1 MQKTSIIVEKFFDN
15 VNAENLAGK
24 RPYMNSLNISRTKSA
39 AYTFAK
45 KNIVFLISLAAA
57 CVSML
62 FIPPD
67 EQYLQYFDWKT
78 LSCLFCTL
86 AVICALRNIC
96 FFTLMA
102 RKLII
107 LVGNLRTAAF
117 ALTGITFFGS
127 MLIAN
132 DMALL
137 TFLPLGY
144 LVLSSSGKEKHMAVI
159 FILQNIAANLGGMLT
174 PFGNPQNLYLYT
186 RFNIPNAEFISIM
199 LIPFAAAACMIAACC
214 LFIPSEPL
222 VPLQNNAEH
231 IPLGRASLYLALFAL
246 TILCVFRLIPY
257 PAMLAAVFFTL
268 LFADRK
274 ALIAVDYPL
283 LLTFAA
289 FFIFS
294 GNMARISAV
303 HDLLAGLLQKNA
315 LLTTVCSCQL
325 ISNVPTAILLSGFT
339 ENYRALL
346 LGVNIGSAGTL
357 ISSLASLITFREYSA
372 HNKGGAAR
380 YIGLFSAF
388 NFAFLAVLTV
398 ISLLLC

>member
-1 MQKTSIIVEKFFDN
+1 MDSARI
-15 VNAENLAGK
+15 
-24 RPYMNSLNISRTKSA
+24 NIKGFSSA
-39 AYTFAK
+39 KARACAFAK
-45 KNIVFLISLAAA
+45 NNVVLLAAAAAA

-62 FIPPD
+62 FVPPD
-67 EQYLQYFDWKT
+67 AQYWQYFDWKT

-86 AVICALRNIC
+86 AVICALRNIR

-102 RKLII
+102 RKLIV
-107 LVGNLRTAAF
+107 LAGSLRTAAF
-117 ALTGITFFGS
+117 ALTCITFFGS

-144 LVLSSSGKEKHMAVI
+144 LVLSASGKEKHMAVI

-186 RFNIPNAEFISIM
+186 RFHIPNAEFVSIM

-222 VPLQNNAEH
+222 VPLEDSAERL
-231 IPLGRASLYLALFAL
+231 PLGKTGLYLALFAL
-246 TILCVFRLIPY
+246 TILCVFRLVPY
-257 PAMLAAVFFTL
+257 PVMLFAVLTAL

-274 ALIAVDYPL
+274 ALLAVDYPL

-289 FFIFS
+289 FFVFS
-294 GNMARISAV
+294 GNMTRISAV
-303 HDLLAGLLQKNA
+303 HDLFSVLLQKNT
-315 LLTTVCSCQL
+315 LLTAVCSCQL

-346 LGVNIGSAGTL
+346 LGVNIGGVGTL

-388 NFAFLAVLTV
+388 NFAFLAVLTA